1 MDKDPRLV
9 ELILRESTEVVR
21 HRKGVLVV
29 AHRSGIVLANAGI
42 DASNVAGDEHRV
54 LLLPEDCNRSC
65 REIRAQL
72 AARTGVEAGVLII
85 DSLGRAWRNGTVGVA
100 LGAAG
105 LPALLDLRGTP
116 DLFGREL
123 RSTEVGIAD
132 EIAAAASMLMGQ
144 AGEGTPV
151 VLLRG
156 LNLPDADGSAA
167 DLIRAARTRPVPLRG
182 TTDERFVLALAGGV
196 GGGKLARGLTAVL
209 PPERL
214 AIVVNTADDFV
225 HLGLHISPDI
235 DSVLYALADQNDLER
250 GWGLAGETWNFMA
263 AMERLGGETWF
274 KLGDRDLATHVLRT
288 EALAAGRTL
297 SEVTALLARRPRHRS
312 RGRAD
317 ERRSGAQHR
326 RDRRRR
332 ARLPGLFRAAAMQ
345 AQVSRRDVPGRA
357 SRRNRAPASAMRS
370 TARRRSSSRPPIHS
384 SASIRSWHCRGS
396 KTRCADRNGRSSRF
410 RQSSAA
416 RRSKD
421 RSAR

>member
-1 MDKDPRLV
+1 MVRPGDNIANLIVHGLASSGLSLRRGDVLVIAQKIVSKAEGRTVDLREVTPSARAEKLAAEVDKDPRLA

-72 AARTGVEAGVLII
+72 AARTGVEASVLII
-85 DSLGRAWRNGTVGVA
+85 DSLGRAWRNGTVGIA

-156 LNLPDADGSAA
+156 LNLPEADGSAT
-167 DLIRAARTRPVPLRG
+167 DLIRAREL
-182 TTDERFVLALAGGV
+182 D
-196 GGGKLARGLTAVL
+196 
-209 PPERL
+209 
-214 AIVVNTADDFV
+214 
-225 HLGLHISPDI
+225 
-235 DSVLYALADQNDLER
+235 
-250 GWGLAGETWNFMA
+250 
-263 AMERLGGETWF
+263 
-274 KLGDRDLATHVLRT
+274 
-288 EALAAGRTL
+288 
-297 SEVTALLARRPRHRS
+297 
-312 RGRAD
+312 
-317 ERRSGAQHR
+317 
-326 RDRRRR
+326 
-332 ARLPGLFRAAAMQ
+332 LFR
-345 AQVSRRDVPGRA
+345 
-357 SRRNRAPASAMRS
+357 
-370 TARRRSSSRPPIHS
+370 
-384 SASIRSWHCRGS
+384 
-396 KTRCADRNGRSSRF
+396 
-410 RQSSAA
+410 
-416 RRSKD
+416 
-421 RSAR
+421 